1 MFLNKLQLIYENVK
15 KTLIK
20 EEFKSTKLKELFNFD
35 KDKFNNEKLK
45 NTRNDAEYILT
56 MNLPKSADKLWDKE
70 TRDKFIE
77 SLIAEKRK
85 LEKITLIE
93 EYLKFI
99 APDDETQVQLMSD
112 LHNMRV
118 SNPNKILDFGDVNSA
133 SPAFNMVLSNIDAA
147 NVTDDDIQIFT
158 KAENDFKDFN
168 RKVRKEFSYVIGVKN
183 NKCIGIISFDDNGK
197 VWSISSPFSYR
208 FGRDPKLVDILE
220 SSTELI
226 AIKREHATEA
236 ADKQWERKKLQPY
249 NVQRTPE
256 EADEKQRQI
265 NSDRYS
271 RKIFDIRSEKGKANL
286 QGELQSVL
294 DFAASVGRQA
304 KELLKDQD
312 IFAIDSPI
320 ADEFL
325 EFITVYKQVRNELP
339 KISAWDSKKVA
350 QLINNLK
357 YKTNKL
363 EEKLNDIEENAE

>member
-1 MFLNKLQLIYENVK
+1 MFLNRLQLIYEDVK

-20 EEFKSTKLKELFNFD
+20 EEFKSTKLKELFSFD
-35 KDKFNNEKLK
+35 KDEWNNEKLK
-45 NTRNDAEYILT
+45 GTRNDAEYILT
-56 MNLPKSADKLWDKE
+56 MNLPKSAEKLWDKE

-85 LEKITLIE
+85 LEKITFLE

-118 SNPNKILDFGDVNSA
+118 SNPNKILNFGEVKSA
-133 SPAFNMVLSNIDAA
+133 SPAFNLVLSNIDAA
-147 NVTDDDIQIFT
+147 NITDDDIQIFT

-208 FGRDPKLVDILE
+208 FGREPKLVDILD

-226 AIKREHATEA
+226 AIKREHANEA
-236 ADKQWERKKLQPY
+236 ANKQWERKKLQPY
-249 NVQRTPE
+249 NIQRTPE
-256 EADEKQRQI
+256 EAGEKQRQI

-304 KELLKDQD
+304 KELLKDSD
-312 IFAIDSPI
+312 IFAVDSPI

-325 EFITVYKQVRNELP
+325 EFISIYKKIRNELP
-339 KISAWDSKKVA
+339 NISAWDERKVNRYVND
-350 QLINNLK
+350 LT
-357 YKTNKL
+357 YKTKKL
-363 EEKLNDIEENAE
+363 EEKLNDVEENAE